1 MHILSGPGVVIENI
15 ELHTVTQSERLEDIK
30 DPGKPSPL
38 VRFNVVYKIKENF
51 RSYSMI
57 L

>member
-51 RSYSMI
+51 RS
-57 L
+57 